1 MKSIKI
7 AIAGYMG
14 SGKST
19 CAKFFADAGAM
30 LINADLEAKVLME
43 NEPGI
48 LQELKAEFG
57 DSILENGKISYSR
70 LGSIVFSSVE
80 PLLKLNSITHPPLL
94 KKLKRLLSN
103 EDYPIIVLDAALIPL
118 WNIDSWFDFRIW
130 VEATRKIRMDRILKK
145 KPVIQEE
152 QLLKRMDIQ
161 ESTFSQP
168 SPQGWSYFSNEG
180 SIELLGQKVFSF
192 LQQINRN

>member
-7 AIAGYMG
+7 ALAGYMG

-19 CAKFFADAGAM
+19 CARFFADAGAM

-43 NEPGI
+43 SEPKI

-70 LGSIVFSSVE
+70 LGLIVFSSVE
-80 PLLKLNSITHPPLL
+80 PLLKLNSITHPPLI
-94 KKLKRLLSN
+94 KRLRKLLSN
-103 EDYPIIVLDAALIPL
+103 EDHKIVVLDAALIPL

-130 VEATRKIRMDRILKK
+130 VEASRQIRMNRILKK
-145 KPVIQEE
+145 NPGLGEE
-152 QLLKRMDIQ
+152 QLLKRMDMQ
-161 ESTFSQP
+161 ESTFSPP
-168 SPQGWSYFSNEG
+168 SPQSWSYISNEDG
-180 SIELLGQKVFSF
+180 VESLGQKVFSF
-192 LQQINRN
+192 LQQIDRN

>member
-1 MKSIKI
+1 
-7 AIAGYMG
+7 MG

-30 LINADLEAKVLME
+30 LINADLEAKALME
-43 NEPGI
+43 SDQQI
-48 LQELKAEFG
+48 LQELKTEFG
-57 DSILENGKISYSR
+57 NFIVENGKISYSR
-70 LGSIVFSSVE
+70 LGMIVFGSVE

-94 KKLKRLLSN
+94 KRLKKLLSN
-103 EDYPIIVLDAALIPL
+103 EDYETVVLDAALIPL

-130 VEATRKIRMDRILKK
+130 VEASRQIRINRILKK
-145 KPVIQEE
+145 NPSFGKE

-161 ESTFSQP
+161 ESTFSPP
-168 SPQGWSYFSNEG
+168 SPQRWSYISNDD
-180 SIELLGQKVFSF
+180 SVELLGQKVFSF

>member
-7 AIAGYMG
+7 ALAGYMG

-19 CAKFFADAGAM
+19 CASFFADTGAM

-43 NEPGI
+43 SEPKI

-94 KKLKRLLSN
+94 KRLKLLLSN
-103 EDYPIIVLDAALIPL
+103 EDYRIVVLDAALIPL

-130 VEATRKIRMDRILKK
+130 VEASRQIRMNRILKK
-145 KPVIQEE
+145 NPSSKEE

-161 ESTFSQP
+161 ESTFSPP
-168 SPQGWSYFSNEG
+168 SPQRWSYISNEG
-180 SIELLGQKVFSF
+180 SVESLGQKVFSF
-192 LQQINRN
+192 LQQIDRK

>member
-1 MKSIKI
+1 
-7 AIAGYMG
+7 MG

-94 KKLKRLLSN
+94 KKLKKLLSN
-103 EDYPIIVLDAALIPL
+103 EDYRIIVLDAALIPL

-130 VEATRKIRMDRILKK
+130 VEATRKIRMNRILKK

-161 ESTFSQP
+161 ESTFFPP

>member
-1 MKSIKI
+1 
-7 AIAGYMG
+7 MG

-48 LQELKAEFG
+48 LQELKGEFG